1 MSAPFAAKGARGFG
15 GSPVENVILA
25 IVFCLFCFGGVLF
38 FTGEVSG
45 RVFGGGSPRA
55 NPAEIPTIVLR
66 WISNPMDPARAWPE
80 GQQEHIP
87 HAALFYLTMLVLGAA
102 VAFTFR
108 FVKRAFEGRNRDQN
122 ITQWAKGRDIKPLLV
137 KGPMPGRLV
146 LGRSGGKLLA
156 TESRQS
162 VIILGPTQTGK
173 TTGLA
178 IPAILEW
185 QGPVIAASVKND
197 LVRETYKWRKT
208 KGRVQLFDPTRAT
221 GYEYEDV
228 RAGWSPLSAAQ
239 DWGGARKV
247 SEWLCSSAKGD
258 GSNLQDADFWYS
270 AAEKLMSPYLFA
282 AAQGRRDMGEV
293 VRWIDANEEAEVM
306 GILARAGIEEAALAF
321 AASMRRDERARS
333 SIFTTAETIL
343 QAYGDPLVVESAMSP
358 EIFPE
363 KLFDGGHNT
372 LYICAPSHEQKRL
385 QTIFT
390 AMLSQM
396 ISHAYE
402 IAGKNN
408 KPIDPSLL
416 LVIDEAANIAPLKEL
431 DAIASTCS
439 GIGIQL
445 VTVFQDMAQIEARY
459 STRART
465 VVNNHRAKVVL
476 SGISDPSTLEY
487 VTKICGEEEVD
498 QSSMTIG
505 GTGER
510 STTESRQ
517 QRSLAS
523 AGFLRR
529 MRPGEGLVVYGH
541 LSPAKI
547 VLRPWF
553 KDKVLSARAT
563 KGQDPGESA
572 PRNPPTPSGR
582 TRPTT
587 GSPGTATDGVP
598 ANTASSP

>member
-1 MSAPFAAKGARGFG
+1 VSAPYSSRAARGLGGTPLENTIFIVIGIVMGFG
-15 GSPVENVILA
+15 
-25 IVFCLFCFGGVLF
+25 FGLWA
-38 FTGEVSG
+38 TGEVSG
-45 RVFGGGSPRA
+45 RIFTGGSPGA
-55 NPAEIPTIVLR
+55 TPAQVIDITFGWFGSPF
-66 WISNPMDPARAWPE
+66 DPAQAWYPA
-80 GQQEHIP
+80 QREHIP
-87 HAALFYLTMLVLGAA
+87 HPVLFYLTMIAMTVAA
-102 VAFTFR
+102 IFLFRWVRDAFR
-108 FVKRAFEGRNRDQN
+108 GRNKDQN
-122 ITQWAKGRDIKPLLV
+122 ITQWARPSDIKPLLV

-146 LGRSGGKLLA
+146 LGRSSGKLLA

-208 KGRVQLFDPTRAT
+208 KGQVWLFDPTRAT

-258 GSNLQDADFWYS
+258 NNSLQDADFWYS

-343 QAYGDPLVVESAMSP
+343 QAYGDPLVVESSTSP

-363 KLFDGGHNT
+363 RLFDGGNNT

-402 IAGKNN
+402 LAGKNN
-408 KPIDPSLL
+408 KPVDPSLL

-439 GIGIQL
+439 GIGVQL

-459 STRART
+459 GTKART

-505 GTGER
+505 GQGER

-553 KDKVLSARAT
+553 KDKVLSSRAT
-563 KGQDPGESA
+563 QGSDPGVGSGNS
-572 PRNPPTPSGR
+572 RPPAAGR
-582 TRPTT
+582 TRPAAKMRPD
-587 GSPGTATDGVP
+587 SSGVQ
-598 ANTASSP
+598 ASAAPKP